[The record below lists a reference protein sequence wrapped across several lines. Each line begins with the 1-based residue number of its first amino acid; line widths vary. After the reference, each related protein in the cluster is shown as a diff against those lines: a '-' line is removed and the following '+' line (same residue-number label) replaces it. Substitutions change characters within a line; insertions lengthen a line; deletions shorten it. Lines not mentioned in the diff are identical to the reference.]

1 MHAQGTNR
9 GESEYG
15 TTVPK
20 QHHYQGS
27 PLCGTSLRN
36 IWHIDAHL
44 AHRNTSGT
52 SAHIWHIGAYIWHI
66 WRIRGQDIGKLSLPM
81 GSFIRIHQGHHRV
94 RNQGECYSS
103 LSADSVLTQPRLWDC
118 SLFFSPV
125 GWPRVP
131 RSSIA
136 AGACT
141 PFPSFHLP
149 HPAVSLGIPDT
160 PSQDTS
166 PQFPESSKS

>member
-1 MHAQGTNR
+1 MHMR
-9 GESEYG
+9 E
-15 TTVPK
+15 
-20 QHHYQGS
+20 H
-27 PLCGTSLRN
+27 
-36 IWHIDAHL
+36 IWHIIEKHL
-44 AHRNTSGT
+44 AHRRTSGT
-52 SAHIWHIGAYIWHI
+52 SEHIWHIGTHLAH
-66 WRIRGQDIGKLSLPM
+66 RHTSGTSGAFAGPQDIGKLSLPM

-131 RSSIA
+131 RTSIA
-136 AGACT
+136 AGACI

-149 HPAVSLGIPDT
+149 HPAVLIGIPDT
-160 PSQDTS
+160 PNPDTS

>member
-1 MHAQGTNR
+1 MTDHHASFSSQVRRESGTKSSQVR
-9 GESEYG
+9 SG
-15 TTVPK
+15 
-20 QHHYQGS
+20 GS
-27 PLCGTSLRN
+27 PGPQVKSSQVR
-36 IWHIDAHL
+36 
-44 AHRNTSGT
+44 RGSGT
-52 SAHIWHIGAYIWHI
+52 ASS
-66 WRIRGQDIGKLSLPM
+66 SLHRQVITT
-81 GSFIRIHQGHHRV
+81 GGLICVHQGHHRV

-149 HPAVSLGIPDT
+149 YPAVSIGIPDT
-160 PSQDTS
+160 PSPDTS

>member
-1 MHAQGTNR
+1 M
-9 GESEYG
+9 
-15 TTVPK
+15 
-20 QHHYQGS
+20 
-27 PLCGTSLRN
+27 RN

-66 WRIRGQDIGKLSLPM
+66 WHIRGQDIGKLSLPM

-131 RSSIA
+131 RTSIA
-136 AGACT
+136 AGACI
-141 PFPSFHLP
+141 PFPSVHLSP
-149 HPAVSLGIPDT
+149 CRFTRNSRYPKSRYLT
-160 PSQDTS
+160 PISRVIQILEPSRT
-166 PQFPESSKS
+166 